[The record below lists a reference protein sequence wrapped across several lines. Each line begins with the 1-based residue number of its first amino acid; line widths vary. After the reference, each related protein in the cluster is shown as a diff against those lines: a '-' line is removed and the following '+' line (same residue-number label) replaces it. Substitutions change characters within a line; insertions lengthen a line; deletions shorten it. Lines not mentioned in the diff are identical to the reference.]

1 MIWEELLSLKRFGD
15 SHKRLRKEQ
24 DDTRLGFEVDYD
36 RVIFSSAFRS
46 LQDKTQVVPLS
57 KTDFVHTRLTHS
69 LEVSVVGRSIGRKVG
84 QKLLQKYPHLSSVH
98 GYHFNDFGAIV
109 AAAAGDDATITVSID
124 GVNYFSPGTVAGTA
138 VVLGCDD
145 GGVLVITDHVKYVKI
160 VTAQVA
166 ATETV
171 SFHVSCVSE

>member
-1 MIWEELLSLKRFGD
+1 MKAVKFLNQYKEKEVVVLKI
-15 SHKRLRKEQ
+15 SAVEQ
-24 DDTRLGFEVDYD
+24 AAATTAIPDGT
-36 RVIFSSAFRS
+36 
-46 LQDKTQVVPLS
+46 KTVQVTFAGLV
-57 KTDFVHTRLTHS
+57 TTAT
-69 LEVSVVGRSIGRKVG
+69 
-84 QKLLQKYPHLSSVH
+84 
-98 GYHFNDFGAIV
+98 GAIV